1 MNTAADREDTMGE
14 TITLKASDGH
24 ELAAWKAD
32 PAGAARGG
40 LVVIQE
46 IFGVNSHI
54 RGVADGFA
62 ADGYATI
69 APALFDRVERGVELG
84 YEEDG
89 RTRGRAIRAE
99 IAWDDALNDI
109 AAAVAA
115 LSGMKVGVVGYCWGG
130 SLAWLAATRVAGV
143 AASAGYYGGQIKD
156 FRDET
161 PRCPVMLHFGT
172 EDASIPM
179 DAVASVQAALPDIPI
194 HIYEGAGHGFNCDQR
209 GSYHAEAAAT
219 ARERTLAFLRENVG

>member
-1 MNTAADREDTMGE
+1 MGK

-24 ELAAWKAD
+24 ELSAYRAD
-32 PAGAARGG
+32 PAGTARGG

-54 RGVADGFA
+54 RAVADGFA
-62 ADGYATI
+62 AEGYAAV

-89 RTRGRAIRAE
+89 RTRGRGIRAD
-99 IAWDDALNDI
+99 IQWDDAVKDV

-115 LSGMKVGVVGYCWGG
+115 LSGVAVGVVGYCWGG
-130 SLAWLAATRVAGV
+130 SLAWLAATRIAGV
-143 AASAGYYGGQIKD
+143 AASVGYYGGQIKD
-156 FRDET
+156 FRDEA
-161 PRCPVMLHFGT
+161 PHCPVMLHFGT

-179 DAVASVQAALPDIPI
+179 DAVAAVQAAQPDIPV

-209 GSYHAEAAAT
+209 GSYHAVAAAT

>member
-1 MNTAADREDTMGE
+1 MGK

-24 ELAAWKAD
+24 ELSAYRAD
-32 PAGAARGG
+32 PAGTARGG

-54 RGVADGFA
+54 RAVADGFA
-62 ADGYATI
+62 AEGYAAG

-89 RTRGRAIRAE
+89 RTRGRGIRAD
-99 IAWDDALNDI
+99 IAWDDALQDV

-115 LSGMKVGVVGYCWGG
+115 LSGKPVGVVGYCWGG
-130 SLAWLAATRVAGV
+130 SLAWLAATRIAGI
-143 AASAGYYGGQIKD
+143 AASVGYYGGQIKD
-156 FRDET
+156 FKDEA

-179 DAVASVQAALPDIPI
+179 DAVAAVQAAQPDIPV

-209 GSYHAEAAAT
+209 GSYHAQAAT
-219 ARERTLAFLRENVG
+219 TARARTLAFLKENVG